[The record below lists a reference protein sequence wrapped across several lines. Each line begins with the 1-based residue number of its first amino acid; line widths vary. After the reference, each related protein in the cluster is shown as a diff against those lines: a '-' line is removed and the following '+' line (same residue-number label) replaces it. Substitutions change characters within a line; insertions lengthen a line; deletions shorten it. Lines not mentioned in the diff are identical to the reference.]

1 MSQYQSLLLVINP
14 ALRRSPAISHAAALA
29 KASGAT
35 LHIVALVKSLD
46 ILWLLEEGDREK
58 ARANYLQDHR
68 DWLKYQ
74 AGNLRDRGIDVTVE
88 VAWSDDM
95 KQEILDLV
103 TEMMPDLLI
112 KQVQHESLLK
122 RAFFTPLDWHLLR
135 HCPVPVYLLGGA
147 GQALPR
153 KIVAAVDASASD
165 PVNDQLNK
173 RIIDQATAM
182 AIQCDAEL
190 HLLYAYDISQEYL
203 EELGE
208 GLTVSELTKELRR
221 EFESAYIDLA
231 NRYGVPAE
239 RRHFVVGHPVAAL
252 SEFADAQHVDVI
264 VMGRV
269 QYHGLDKLLGST
281 TEHILY
287 QVPCNLLAV

>member
-1 MSQYQSLLLVINP
+1 MSPISSLLLVINP
-14 ALRRSPAISHAAALA
+14 ALRRFPAISHAAALA

-74 AGNLRDRGIDVTVE
+74 TGNLRDRGIDVTVE

-147 GQALPR
+147 GQAFAR
-153 KIVAAVDASASD
+153 KIVAARST
-165 PVNDQLNK
+165 PP
-173 RIIDQATAM
+173 QAT
-182 AIQCDAEL
+182 
-190 HLLYAYDISQEYL
+190 
-203 EELGE
+203 
-208 GLTVSELTKELRR
+208 R
-221 EFESAYIDLA
+221 
-231 NRYGVPAE
+231 
-239 RRHFVVGHPVAAL
+239 
-252 SEFADAQHVDVI
+252 
-264 VMGRV
+264 
-269 QYHGLDKLLGST
+269 ST
-281 TEHILY
+281 T
-287 QVPCNLLAV
+287 N